1 MDFNVVQILLV
12 AVFAFIAGIDQYNF
26 LESLYQPIVSGA
38 VIGAI
43 LGDLQTG
50 LIVGGTY
57 QLMTIGNMPI
67 GGAQPPNAVIGGI
80 MAVVFAISIGD
91 TIDAAAAVGLAV
103 PFALIGQ
110 YCVTLLFTIMS
121 GLMAKA
127 DKCAKNA
134 DTKGIENLN
143 YFAMG
148 LLGVFFALVVVIG
161 LIGGSAA
168 GTALQNFADK
178 YGWVMAGLS
187 AAGGMM
193 RYVGFAILLRIML
206 SNDLWGIYFAGFAL
220 ATIIGKIDGLGGS
233 ALLIIAF
240 IGVAVAIYDFQTNVK
255 MKSSAAYAPVGGGDD
270 EDGI

>member
-1 MDFNVVQILLV
+1 MDFNIIQVLLV
-12 AVFAFIAGIDQYNF
+12 AVFAFIAAIDQYSF

-57 QLMTIGNMPI
+57 QLMTIGNMPV

-80 MAVVFAISIGD
+80 MAVVFAISSKLD
-91 TIDAAAAVGLAV
+91 PAAAVGLAV
-103 PFALIGQ
+103 PFALLGQ
-110 YCVTLLFTIMS
+110 YFVTFLFTIMS
-121 GLMAKA
+121 PLMSKA
-127 DKCAKNA
+127 DKYAEKA
-134 DTKGIENLN
+134 DAKGIERLN
-143 YFAMG
+143 YGAMAALG
-148 LLGVFFALVVVIG
+148 LLFAIVVVVG

-168 GTALQNFADK
+168 GNTLSALSEK
-178 YGWVMAGLS
+178 YAWFMNGLS

-206 SNDLWGIYFAGFAL
+206 SKDLWGIYFAGFGL
-220 ATIIGKIDGLGGS
+220 ATIIGKIEGLSGS
-233 ALLIIAF
+233 ALLLIAL
-240 IGVAVAIYDFQTNVK
+240 IGIAVCIYDFQINVK
-255 MKSSAAYAPVGGGDD
+255 MKAAKSYVAIGGDE

>member
-1 MDFNVVQILLV
+1 MDFTLLQILLV
-12 AVFAFIAGIDQYNF
+12 AVFAFIIGIDQFSF

-38 VIGAI
+38 VVGAI

-57 QLMTIGNMPI
+57 QLMTIGNMPV

-80 MAVVFAISIGD
+80 MAVVFAISTKLD
-91 TIDAAAAVGLAV
+91 PAAAVGLAV

-110 YCVTLLFTIMS
+110 YCVTLMFTIMS
-121 GLMAKA
+121 PVMSKA
-127 DKCAKNA
+127 DKYAKDCN
-134 DTKGIENLN
+134 TKGIDRLN
-143 YFAMG
+143 YMSMG
-148 LLGVFFALVVVIG
+148 LMGLFFAIVVVIG
-161 LIGGSAA
+161 LLGGAKA
-168 GTALQNFADK
+168 GTALREFSDK
-178 YGWVMAGLS
+178 AEWFMSGLS

-206 SNDLWGIYFAGFAL
+206 SGGLWGIYFSGFAL
-220 ATIIGKIDGLGGS
+220 ATIIGQIEALKGS

-240 IGVAVAIYDFQTNVK
+240 IGFAIAIYDFQTNVK
-255 MKSSAAYAPVGGGDD
+255 IKSSAGAASIKMGDD

>member
-1 MDFNVVQILLV
+1 MDFNFVQILLV
-12 AVFAFIAGIDQYNF
+12 AVFAFIAGIDQFNF

-57 QLMTIGNMPI
+57 QLMTIGNMPV

-80 MAVVFAISIGD
+80 MAVVFAISSKLD
-91 TIDAAAAVGLAV
+91 PAAAVGLAV
-103 PFALIGQ
+103 PFALLGQ
-110 YCVTLLFTIMS
+110 YFVTFLFTIMS
-121 GLMAKA
+121 PLMSKA
-127 DKCAKNA
+127 DKYAESG
-134 DTKGIENLN
+134 DTKGIEKLN
-143 YFAMG
+143 FLAMATLG
-148 LLGVFFALVVVIG
+148 LLFAIVVVIG
-161 LIGGSAA
+161 LIGGRAA
-168 GTALQNFADK
+168 GNTLADLSTK
-178 YGWVMAGLS
+178 YVWFMNGLS

-220 ATIIGKIDGLGGS
+220 ATIIGKIEGLSGS

-240 IGVAVAIYDFQTNVK
+240 IGIAVAIYDFQTNVK
-255 MKSSAAYAPVGGGDD
+255 IKSCTADIARGGDD